1 MRDQLLSM
9 NLDCE
14 GLDSTGSET
23 EKRIRLLEHFYPT
36 RDEALSQAPVAGVS
50 RYTVDQVKSLLVEP
64 LRSISTELG
73 LSILNSETNAKLT
86 KPVLRDQ
93 LIGFIQSQGQN
104 ENPVTLDFDFSRKGA
119 ILKRIP
125 QASRVQV
132 CILLTTVISNLVAN
146 VNDIEVWKIFFSFA
160 KDILGNP
167 NRGGKK
173 SKSLASIIK
182 KRVAHFGNGSQSDN
196 PKPTKNKKPPD
207 LKKQVSEKIS
217 QFDVKGAIRLIS
229 SNDKVL
235 PPTQEIYEK
244 LCDKHP
250 VRHPGSNLPD
260 PPGDMSSMV
269 IGREDVKKAIKSFKN
284 GSAGGLDG
292 LMPKHIKDLT
302 GINGSQSA
310 LNLLDA
316 LVDFINKFILPGKVA
331 EFVQPIFFEIR

>member
-1 MRDQLLSM
+1 MANIND
-9 NLDCE
+9 
-14 GLDSTGSET
+14 
-23 EKRIRLLEHFYPT
+23 K
-36 RDEALSQAPVAGVS
+36 EA
-50 RYTVDQVKSLLVEP
+50 
-64 LRSISTELG
+64 
-73 LSILNSETNAKLT
+73 
-86 KPVLRDQ
+86 
-93 LIGFIQSQGQN
+93 
-104 ENPVTLDFDFSRKGA
+104 
-119 ILKRIP
+119 
-125 QASRVQV
+125 
-132 CILLTTVISNLVAN
+132 
-146 VNDIEVWKIFFSFA
+146 WKIFYSFA

-182 KRVAHFGNGSQSDN
+182 KRVAQFGMGSQNDN
-196 PKPTKNKKPPD
+196 PKPAKNKKPPD
-207 LKKQVSEKIS
+207 LKKKVTEKIN

-229 SNDKVL
+229 SNNKVL

-250 VRHPGSNLPD
+250 DQHPNSKFPD
-260 PPGDMSSMV
+260 PPGNMSIIV

-316 LVDFINKFILPGKVA
+316 LVDFINKDILPGKVP
-331 EFVQPIFFEIR
+331 EFVQPIFFGANLMALSKPDDEICPISIGFTIQRLVGKILMDKLHETCKTIFQPHQLGIGTAKGAEIAVHAIR